1 MAKMITQLDI
11 LVKNIM
17 SDGMRSVNVYII
29 GDVNLEEAK
38 FSILQ

>member
-17 SDGMRSVNVYII
+17 SDGMRSINVYII